1 MKKYELIREIN
12 NMCRGEM
19 ESNITE
25 IETDDLDVY
34 MKEHISKA
42 ASCEKTVL
50 DNGSVTYDVIT
61 NGLNLI
67 VLKFP
72 LLPPKVLKEL
82 LGAFLLHT
90 KL

>member
-1 MKKYELIREIN
+1 MKKYELIREIS

-25 IETDDLDVY
+25 IETDNLDVY

-50 DNGSVTYDVIT
+50 DNGCVTYDVIT
-61 NGLNLI
+61 NGL
-67 VLKFP
+67 
-72 LLPPKVLKEL
+72 KEKYT
-82 LGAFLLHT
+82 FSEI
-90 KL
+90 

>member
-1 MKKYELIREIN
+1 MKKYELIREIS

-25 IETDDLDVY
+25 IETDNLDVY

-50 DNGSVTYDVIT
+50 DFFVT
-61 NGLNLI
+61 L
-67 VLKFP
+67 
-72 LLPPKVLKEL
+72 
-82 LGAFLLHT
+82 
-90 KL
+90 